1 MKKAGRR
8 RSTISSASWRREL
21 RSPGRFPC
29 ARYPAT
35 LLRWHRD
42 LVRRKWTLRVLALLL
57 PLDVTAWLW
66 GKDSRDGRDWKP
78 REPLPGPLSQRE
90 EVDG

>member
-8 RSTISSASWRREL
+8 RSTISTASWRREL

-29 ARYPAT
+29 SRYPAT
-35 LLRWHRD
+35 LP
-42 LVRRKWTLRVLALLL
+42 LA
-57 PLDVTAWLW
+57 PRSR

-78 REPLPGPLSQRE
+78 REPLPDPLGQRE
-90 EVDG
+90 EVDR